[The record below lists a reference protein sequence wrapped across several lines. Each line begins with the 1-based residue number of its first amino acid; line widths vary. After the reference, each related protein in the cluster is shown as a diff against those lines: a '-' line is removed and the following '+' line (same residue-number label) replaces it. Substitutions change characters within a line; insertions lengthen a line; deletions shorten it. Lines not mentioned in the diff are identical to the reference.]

1 MRILTLLL
9 VWAAL
14 LPALTRADEP
24 ALKGVFAQDFLIG
37 AAVNA
42 SHFSESAQDSNGEI
56 QILNRHFNSITA
68 ENAMKWDALHPA
80 PDRYFFD
87 QADAFV
93 KFGERQGMFIV
104 GHTLVWHS
112 QTPPWLFQDTQGQ
125 PVTRESLLKRMRE
138 HIHQVVGRYKGK
150 VRGWDVVNEALNDD
164 GTLRRSAWLEIIGED
179 YIAKAFQFAHEADPD
194 AELYYNDYS
203 LEGERK
209 RLGALKLLKNLLD
222 AGVPITAV
230 GLQGHYGLT
239 YPSIG
244 EIEQTISAF
253 AALGLKVMIT
263 ELDVNVL
270 PTPGD
275 GGAEI
280 STRYASDP
288 KWNPYVEKLPSEV
301 DQQLAQRY
309 ADLFAAFLKHR
320 QDITRITFWGISDG
334 HSWLNHF
341 PVPGRTNYPLLF
353 NRNGEAKSAFKA
365 VVNTHALV
373 K

>member
-1 MRILTLLL
+1 MRILPLLL
-9 VWAAL
+9 VWAAIL
-14 LPALTRADEP
+14 SAQVHAAEP
-24 ALKGVFAQDFLIG
+24 VLKNVFSQDFMIG
-37 AAVNA
+37 AAVNT
-42 SHFSESAQDSNGEI
+42 SHFSESSQNSNGEI
-56 QILNRHFNSITA
+56 QILKRHFNSITA

-80 PDRYFFD
+80 PDRYVFD

-93 KFGERQGMFIV
+93 KFGEKQGMFII

-112 QTPPWLFQDTQGQ
+112 QAPSWLFQDAGGQ
-125 PVTRESLLKRMRE
+125 PISRDGLLKRMRE
-138 HIHQVVGRYKGK
+138 HIHQVMGRYKGK

-164 GTLRRSAWLEIIGED
+164 GTLRRSPWLEIIGED
-179 YIAKAFQFAHEADPD
+179 YITKAFQYAHEADPD

-209 RLGALKLLKNLLD
+209 RLGAVKLLEKLQT

-239 YPSIG
+239 YPSMS
-244 EIEQTISAF
+244 EIEKTIAAF
-253 AALGLKVMIT
+253 ASLKLKVMIT

-275 GGAEI
+275 GGADI
-280 STRYASDP
+280 SARYAANP
-288 KWNPYVEKLPSEV
+288 KWNPYTKGLPCEV

-309 ADLFAAFLKHR
+309 ADLFAVFLKRR

-341 PVPGRTNYPLLF
+341 PVGGRTNYPLLF
-353 NRNGEAKSAFKA
+353 DRNGNPKSAFRA
-365 VVNTHALV
+365 VVNSPL